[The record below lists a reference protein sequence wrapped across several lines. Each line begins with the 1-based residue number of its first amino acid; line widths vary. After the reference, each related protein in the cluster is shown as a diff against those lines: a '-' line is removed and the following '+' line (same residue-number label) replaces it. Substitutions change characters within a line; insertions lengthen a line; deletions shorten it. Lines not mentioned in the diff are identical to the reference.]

1 MSANTNNLN
10 ELRGEIDVIDE
21 SLHDLIMRRADV
33 VTRIKEI
40 KQDGGGPIFWP
51 GREAEVLR
59 RLMERH
65 HGDFPRAAIAHIWRE
80 LISAFVVMQGE
91 FKIAVWVGDDTA
103 YLDIARD
110 HFGSQTLLTSHAT
123 SSSVLQAVA
132 EGTASAG
139 ILPLPQID
147 EGTWWPLLG
156 SLNNGRQV
164 RICAR
169 LPFVSGENRRGDWV
183 EALLVAD
190 LVPVETGDDGSYL
203 IIECSSP
210 ISRPRFTELLTSV
223 GFAPT
228 ALVSLPNTMDIASR
242 EIFLIEVAGFV
253 DIDDR
258 RLGQLLDDNP
268 VFTVVRAVG
277 SYAMP
282 LNTET

>member
-1 MSANTNNLN
+1 MGTQKRFNCNKRFIESGIQEDFFENCYCLYTV
-10 ELRGEIDVIDE
+10 ELY
-21 SLHDLIMRRADV
+21 
-33 VTRIKEI
+33 KN
-40 KQDGGGPIFWP
+40 
-51 GREAEVLR
+51 
-59 RLMERH
+59 
-65 HGDFPRAAIAHIWRE
+65 
-80 LISAFVVMQGE
+80 QGT
-91 FKIAVWVGDDTA
+91 KIAVWVGDDTA

-123 SSSVLQAVA
+123 SCSVLQAVA
-132 EGTASAG
+132 KGTASAG

-156 SLNNGRQV
+156 SENNGRQV

-169 LPFVSGENRRGDWV
+169 LPFVSRENRRGGCV

-210 ISRPRFTELLTSV
+210 ISRPRLTELLTSA
-223 GFAPT
+223 GFALT